1 MQDARLGLSLA
12 KGGAAA
18 LLTRPPPQGGA
29 AALLT
34 RSPPQELLLFWIAF
48 GVVCDVDVAVEVQP
62 PSASASA
69 QDWEDDY
76 DLPVQKDLG
85 DGWDGYGELEEFE
98 TLASEPPAK
107 EAPAEAATT
116 APAKLEEAP
125 EEATP
130 AAPKEEPRKQPRH
143 IFIASQPGVGK
154 TTLVHKLLEKL
165 REEDGEGGVD
175 VRGFYTEEVRD
186 PANPKQRLGFDVVR
200 VGCLEPDEQ
209 TRSVL
214 AREGKAPPT
223 VGKYSVD
230 VAAFEA
236 FALPAL
242 EPPKEEE
249 FQLPENPRLFKLS
262 DGTEKAVSLLY
273 EPTDEEEGANSRIRL
288 EFGEVLNVP
297 PSSLREAP
305 EGWKPED
312 EEEEEEPVPRLCIV
326 DEVGKMGL
334 LSVQFPKT
342 LARVLKEDTVLAT
355 GVQMAKGQRD
365 PEPVEEIKK
374 SPGARVVKLTRGN
387 RDAVVEQTYAFLRE
401 SLGLG
406 PPGTG
411 KPKPRRVDKKKR
423 KEEERRAKEQAER
436 EAREREEKEREEAAE
451 KEKAARKERQLAKE
465 KARAERLAKEKAE
478 REVEAAK
485 ARAERK
491 RRAEARQKA
500 AEDAKNG
507 LVPCVE
513 HDDEEDVEAV
523 APSFD
528 LVEDID
534 VVEEKAAPPRK
545 RRKGQPSPVSSA
557 GSSPPELPAS
567 PEAGL
572 RTERAGLAEHA
583 EQVLELLEPKPGR
596 LLALTLGPGAKCTVA
611 PRIRGFLGMGKLR
624 RQLVCLWAPSQAP
637 AAAMA
642 LLATTCRS
650 HLSVARLGLWLR
662 RSASSQVQA
671 EGAADVQNEKPSSR
685 TSQRKG
691 PGALIDF
698 EFIDRAL
705 ESHRHARDAS
715 DTWSGLRAT
724 VEMTLSRG
732 NLDTHLW
739 WRHAADA
746 RKRLLEWKS
755 TVQTSED
762 AIDATAVIVSCA
774 RAEVE
779 PRTGVYASWIR
790 AVLASNARRHARPL
804 FSVGEVSAAAAF
816 LGKAGALPPDAR
828 FWHDG
833 FPSIVRVAGGLSSSE
848 MAQATAAYACV
859 SLSAAAGHAG
869 HAVFDSVES
878 QLPFVEVSA
887 HEAAVLIWAHRRC
900 GRLSASMF
908 RDLWVR
914 SLDSRLSEVSPELLA
929 ALAHAMASVGLPMLS
944 KASSAAPASQL
955 LQSLSRRSKKPASV
969 DLLCRSAGVLAD
981 AGLVMPSDAWMVVEA
996 AAPILAQISDLGRAE
1011 LFRMLALL
1019 GIDDEPVLSLL
1030 QAGAPRQGLLAETPQ
1045 AFELSA
1051 AGLPTAETLG
1061 RGRESPAASQAAA
1074 AFLEA
1079 SALLASGPTSPDL
1092 IDGSA
1097 EALAGAS
1104 ASTQL
1109 RSVLA
1114 LTSLGHS
1121 TAAAKLEAELWDRP
1135 LLCYD
1140 AAEAEELLRLLP
1152 ALASR
1157 PSRSLLHEI
1166 IGFLTEDGPRSQLS
1180 ADQGASAVLSCSLLD
1195 TTMDVWQ
1202 LAVDGEGM
1210 VPEAISFPALLQLC
1224 LAAVLEASALERL
1237 DQVGVLP
1244 LLRQKSEQRRS
1255 RCSTGAELVL
1265 LQLLQAV
1272 SQRDYDWP
1280 LELISKVCPSVAV
1293 RPRPWLHSAEA
1304 SKRTDAWLQ
1313 LLLADDD
1320 GRSLQIRIGRAIS
1333 GMRGDWVCEEAAV
1346 LKAALST
1353 IAGGLKEEGAVF
1365 SMFNIFF
1372 LAVFYW
1378 DLSQLVPALCHIF
1391 TVVLLAGGATRYAVP
1406 QTADRNVDL
1415 LSQDAIKSA
1424 VETISKFLNVISEK
1438 VRDVVLW
1445 TSSEMTI
1452 TAVFVL
1458 QLVRLVSPY
1467 FGAFF
1472 FVWMIGNVLFVAPYV
1487 WKAKNAELHQYVG
1500 PYIKQ
1505 AVAMKDDLLAKVPK
1519 YTDVVKE
1526 ECAWHLGSADV
1537 RLCLHL
1543 PRPALIC
1550 GPVSVS
1556 VPLCAAR

>member
-1 MQDARLGLSLA
+1 
-12 KGGAAA
+12 
-18 LLTRPPPQGGA
+18 
-29 AALLT
+29 
-34 RSPPQELLLFWIAF
+34 
-48 GVVCDVDVAVEVQP
+48 
-62 PSASASA
+62 
-69 QDWEDDY
+69 
-76 DLPVQKDLG
+76 
-85 DGWDGYGELEEFE
+85 
-98 TLASEPPAK
+98 
-107 EAPAEAATT
+107 
-116 APAKLEEAP
+116 
-125 EEATP
+125 
-130 AAPKEEPRKQPRH
+130 
-143 IFIASQPGVGK
+143 
-154 TTLVHKLLEKL
+154 
-165 REEDGEGGVD
+165 
-175 VRGFYTEEVRD
+175 
-186 PANPKQRLGFDVVR
+186 
-200 VGCLEPDEQ
+200 
-209 TRSVL
+209 
-214 AREGKAPPT
+214 
-223 VGKYSVD
+223 
-230 VAAFEA
+230 
-236 FALPAL
+236 
-242 EPPKEEE
+242 
-249 FQLPENPRLFKLS
+249 
-262 DGTEKAVSLLY
+262 
-273 EPTDEEEGANSRIRL
+273 
-288 EFGEVLNVP
+288 
-297 PSSLREAP
+297 
-305 EGWKPED
+305 
-312 EEEEEEPVPRLCIV
+312 
-326 DEVGKMGL
+326 MGL

-342 LARVLKEDTVLAT
+342 LARVLKDTVLAT
-355 GVQMAKGQRD
+355 GVQMVHTSASTIPQR
-365 PEPVEEIKK
+365 VSGTLNLSKRSK
-374 SPGARVVKLTRGN
+374 RALARARVVKLTRGN

-451 KEKAARKERQLAKE
+451 QEKAARTVMGPGRPKKEPELSASRAKE
-465 KARAERLAKEKAE
+465 ACRSEAEGKIVTRRLTQVI
-478 REVEAAK
+478 RSSDLSFYLYL
-485 ARAERK
+485 
-491 RRAEARQKA
+491 A

-507 LVPCVE
+507 LVGDSAMPSHAEVPCVE
-513 HDDEEDVEAV
+513 HDDEEDVEATAV

-534 VVEEKAAPPRK
+534 IVEEKAAPPRK

-611 PRIRGFLGMGKLR
+611 PRIRGFLGMGELR

-671 EGAADVQNEKPSSR
+671 EGAADVQNEKPQRAVTSSQ

-705 ESHRHARDAS
+705 EPHRHARDAS

-944 KASSAAPASQL
+944 KASSAVPASQL

-1011 LFRMLALL
+1011 LFRMLAVL

-1051 AGLPTAETLG
+1051 AGLPTAQTLG

-1092 IDGSA
+1092 IDGAA

-1121 TAAAKLEAELWDRP
+1121 AAAKLEAELWDRP

-1166 IGFLTEDGPRSQLS
+1166 IGFLTEDGPRCQLS

-1195 TTMDVWQ
+1195 TTMDAWQ

-1320 GRSLQIRIGRAIS
+1320 GFASAEPLAGCAAIGSARKRLSCALL
-1333 GMRGDWVCEEAAV
+1333 R
-1346 LKAALST
+1346 AALST
-1353 IAGGLKEEGAVF
+1353 IAGGLKEEGACPAREGK
-1365 SMFNIFF
+1365 I
-1372 LAVFYW
+1372 
-1378 DLSQLVPALCHIF
+1378 LSPMPAAA
-1391 TVVLLAGGATRYAVP
+1391 LAG
-1406 QTADRNVDL
+1406 
-1415 LSQDAIKSA
+1415 
-1424 VETISKFLNVISEK
+1424 
-1438 VRDVVLW
+1438 VV
-1445 TSSEMTI
+1445 M
-1452 TAVFVL
+1452 
-1458 QLVRLVSPY
+1458 
-1467 FGAFF
+1467 
-1472 FVWMIGNVLFVAPYV
+1472 
-1487 WKAKNAELHQYVG
+1487 EL
-1500 PYIKQ
+1500 
-1505 AVAMKDDLLAKVPK
+1505 DD
-1519 YTDVVKE
+1519 
-1526 ECAWHLGSADV
+1526 
-1537 RLCLHL
+1537 
-1543 PRPALIC
+1543 
-1550 GPVSVS
+1550 
-1556 VPLCAAR
+1556 